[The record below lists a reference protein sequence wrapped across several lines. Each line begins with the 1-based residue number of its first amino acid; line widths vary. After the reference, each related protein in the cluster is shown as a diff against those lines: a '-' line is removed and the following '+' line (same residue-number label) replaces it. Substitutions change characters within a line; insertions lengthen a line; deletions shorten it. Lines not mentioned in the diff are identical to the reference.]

1 MAYYRNISTT
11 FWTDRK
17 VDDEF
22 TPEDK
27 YFYLYLITNPHTNIC
42 GCYEIG
48 MKQMSRETGYNEET
62 VKRLLHRMQYEH
74 NVIRYD
80 TKTKEVFILNW
91 RKYNWSKSEK
101 LTKAVLNVAE
111 TIKSPI
117 FKKNLIDLINNNINI
132 NNLIQNTDN
141 RYSKQIQ
148 ITETDTATDTDTD
161 TATVVCIPYTYPMD
175 TVSETEE
182 KADISAKSKNT
193 VPNHE
198 KITCDYTDNE
208 ELRQSIRDFIKMRK
222 AIKSPMTEKA
232 VELLLRN
239 LDKLEPTDDNKKI
252 AILNQSIERG
262 WKTVYPIKDNAEE
275 KAAST
280 DFEEYNSVI
289 NKFLY

>member
-91 RKYNWSKSEK
+91 SKYNWSKSEK

-148 ITETDTATDTDTD
+148 ITETDTDTD
-161 TATVVCIPYTYPMD
+161 TVVCIPYTYPMD
-175 TVSETEE
+175 TVSETD
-182 KADISAKSKNT
+182 KKDDISGKSKKT
-193 VPNHE
+193 PSELE
-198 KITCDYTDNE
+198 KILTEYTDNAE
-208 ELRQSIRDFIKMRK
+208 TQQAIRDFIKMRK
-222 AIKSPMTEKA
+222 ALKSPMTDRALK
-232 VELLLRN
+232 LLLNR
-239 LDKLEPTDDNKKI
+239 LDELSPKDEQKRI

-262 WKTVYPIKDNAEE
+262 WKSVFPLKDNAEE
-275 KAAST
+275 QPAA
-280 DFEEYNSVI
+280 DIEEYKAVI
-289 NKFLY
+289 NDFLF